1 MAPHEN
7 FSLQQHLVMMLIL
20 TSLLFPFLP
29 ALLPT
34 LFGAA
39 LSDADTQTDDS
50 EDDDEFADAVEYQ
63 PQSTGLQVSDE
74 IRKFWEERSVN
85 PFPCLTKHYKFPSSN
100 GNDNN
105 DDDDVSF
112 SSSTS
117 SMNVEL
123 GSDSDASSI
132 ASSPSTKNN
141 RVSAPSADNA
151 AAAAADRRAYV
162 SSFHSKGLSF
172 DSTGSTIVTGDFAA
186 ELPVD
191 IDARDL
197 IGAAPIPAAWMEH
210 DGVIY
215 RNGHARGVT
224 TAVHNRDMRDLR
236 DLNKT
241 IAADMAGIVEVFE
254 AQEQASVASLEAKH
268 AADLAQADA
277 FLAAAREQNRG
288 ALADQQK
295 KHEAVVTSLR
305 AEHKG
310 TVSILLT
317 QHRAEL
323 AVVKTQCQK
332 DIASVKAQCE
342 ADVAAVETQCE
353 LEVTS
358 VEAQL
363 EYEAAVIMTHCQ
375 QEVASIEAQY
385 QKEVSSIKADHA
397 SDVAS
402 IHSQHVSEIA
412 SIKSEHQSEI
422 DSIKSDHQSEIDS
435 IKSDHQSEIDSIK
448 SQHISEKESVQLQR
462 ESEIASIQLEHE
474 SQIDFIQSHH
484 ASEIASSQ
492 SRHESEITSIWK
504 YYESALDSL
513 NAEAIAAIDSLD
525 EAHSSLKSH
534 HESEIASRKSRHE
547 SEIASILHSHES
559 ALDSLNAEAIAAN
572 EAYSSLKLHHES
584 EIASSNSRHESEI
597 ASILYN
603 YESALD
609 NLDAEVT
616 AAIDSL
622 DEAYSSLKSHQ
633 ESEIAS
639 ILHSHESALD
649 NLDAEVSAA
658 IDSLDEAYSSKT
670 VIQQQAQIALI
681 KSSHKSEIAS
691 IVHSH
696 ESALDNLNAEVTAAI
711 DSLDEA
717 CSSLKADGEPAVI
730 LPKTVVQQ
738 QAHIALIKSTYEAHI
753 RSLREGYLTALNDL
767 RVELTTAIAALE
779 KKFRSTI
786 SSRFAGRNQP
796 AKVEP
801 IDSELTRANSEAETR
816 QSLQDNITATLA
828 DARAVVL
835 TSFETAQRY
844 SGPAASHRQNNSE
857 SSSCDSEATTLE
869 NSLIRI
875 DPSIRQE
882 FFASRPANRVAHQQ
896 EQALAIV
903 GPPSHATNAL
913 DEEGDTDSVSDVST
927 VIHRPDCADDQ
938 LTNNLAET
946 SDDFAE
952 RLEEWLRG
960 EQSRDMIPQAGAFPD
975 DRDHHPRS
983 PQRGFIIGEVE
994 ESDVHVA
1001 EHQYPEACP
1010 AAVGLGIT
1018 FEENSDNHSESSYGS
1033 PKSWYENDSQADQ
1046 EPWRP
1051 TSSMHNAVFPPEVEE
1066 ESSCI
1071 DVEEEDNFI
1080 QAPIPIY
1087 APIPIRP
1094 VNEKVS
1100 KYDQRM
1106 QEKIE
1111 EQSQQQKAND
1121 RQQQEQ
1127 KESYA
1132 HIHAPKPIR
1141 ATVFHGHVAKLEAM
1155 VAQQEADEL
1164 LHEQKHNIL
1173 YSPTAVR
1180 ITDFHPQQQEEEGS
1194 DFSDGQSSDGSFY
1207 GPTATHMIDVQARSQ
1222 GLRMMMQ
1229 QHEQLGLNQ
1238 QKGDVTPPVEET
1250 ASKTASQASALQSP
1264 FEYYN
1269 ESCGSTPSIHAIA
1282 EELVDAL
1289 EQVTKDKKALQ
1300 ADNESLRLDYESLSV
1315 DIETLQFNVDSLEAD
1330 NQTLEADNRS
1340 LHAHIAVIEATNAHN
1355 SAAFAEAAATAEHN
1369 ERGWREAAA
1378 ALAAAG
1384 EERNSQVL
1392 LARADEEAT
1401 ASLLRQQ
1408 EELTQALEDELEAD
1422 ALEREAQAAALAA
1435 ARRHGKAADDR
1446 IAALEAQLKETVL
1459 ARMRDEGLEWSNRK
1473 QAGHVRALLA
1483 AQIPAE
1489 NERIRLHNK
1498 NVALRKMM
1506 EGVERNA
1513 EEAREYAAAV
1523 LDGTFEVVE
1532 RMRTAGVA
1540 NVERLAEL
1548 TNDEVID
1555 GLARY
1560 LREFMDAAN
1569 ANIVAARKLL
1579 VTNAELVEAAVE
1591 SREKIAKLE
1600 DEVVAA
1606 KDSCTDANNKLDDA
1620 IIAEEVAVA
1629 CANRAES
1636 EVAEL
1641 REKAELVPILEETVK
1656 ELEDAL
1662 LDTRV
1667 EAAPDA
1673 YKEIMEDLRTELQ
1686 ARQTG
1691 IDALITRV
1699 RAAEETLSTH
1709 SKCEKYFH
1717 DLHDQTEAHR
1727 GLITVLY
1734 KRNHE
1739 LAVEMVQ
1746 IRKAAGLPAKNY
1758 VVDGGCGQDAY
1769 GKLKM
1774 RVMLQKIG
1782 EVHKYELIEEDFEF
1796 CDNLDELMM
1805 QPADVDQHL
1814 PLDRPYTAVEGLID
1828 RFFGTALD
1836 FCGIALGTGKT
1847 PDDIQQIA
1855 NYLKLRATVPGDDE
1869 PLVWATDAEVQ
1880 GKALVVYAGHQAQQ
1894 NDEDLDARYAE
1905 WQAKEDERIWEEEA
1919 F

>member
-1 MAPHEN
+1 
-7 FSLQQHLVMMLIL
+7 MMLVL

-105 DDDDVSF
+105 NDDDVSF

-141 RVSAPSADNA
+141 RVSAPSTDNA

-197 IGAAPIPAAWMEH
+197 IGAAPIPAVWMEH

-224 TAVHNRDMRDLR
+224 TAVQNRDMRDLR

-254 AQEQASVASLEAKH
+254 AQEQASVASLEAEH

-277 FLAAAREQNRG
+277 FVAAAREQNRG

-363 EYEAAVIMTHCQ
+363 ESEAAVIMTHCQ

-412 SIKSEHQSEI
+412 SIKS
-422 DSIKSDHQSEIDS
+422 DHQSEIDS

-462 ESEIASIQLEHE
+462 ESEIASIQLQHE
-474 SQIDFIQSHH
+474 SQLDFIQSHH

-492 SRHESEITSIWK
+492 SRHESEIASIWH

-513 NAEAIAAIDSLD
+513 EAEAIAAIDSLD

-547 SEIASILHSHES
+547 SEIASILHSHGS

-584 EIASSNSRHESEI
+584 EIASSNSRHE
-597 ASILYN
+597 
-603 YESALD
+603 
-609 NLDAEVT
+609 
-616 AAIDSL
+616 
-622 DEAYSSLKSHQ
+622 
-633 ESEIAS
+633 
-639 ILHSHESALD
+639 
-649 NLDAEVSAA
+649 
-658 IDSLDEAYSSKT
+658 
-670 VIQQQAQIALI
+670 
-681 KSSHKSEIAS
+681 SEIAS

-767 RVELTTAIAALE
+767 RVELTTAIASLE

-801 IDSELTRANSEAETR
+801 IDSELTRTNSEAETR

-903 GPPSHATNAL
+903 GPPSHAANAL
-913 DEEGDTDSVSDVST
+913 DEEGDTDSESDACT
-927 VIHRPDCADDQ
+927 VVHRPDCADDQ

-1001 EHQYPEACP
+1001 DHQYPETCP

-1018 FEENSDNHSESSYGS
+1018 FEDNSDNHSESSYGS

-1051 TSSMHNAVFPPEVEE
+1051 TSSMRNAGFPPEVEE

-1155 VAQQEADEL
+1155 VAQQEADEV

-1207 GPTATHMIDVQARSQ
+1207 GPTTTHMIDVQARSQ
-1222 GLRMMMQ
+1222 GLLTMMQ
-1229 QHEQLGLNQ
+1229 QHEQLGLNL
-1238 QKGDVTPPVEET
+1238 QKGDATPPVEET
-1250 ASKTASQASALQSP
+1250 ASKTAPQAPALESP

-1269 ESCGSTPSIHAIA
+1269 DSQCENRSCGSVTPSIHTVA
-1282 EELVDAL
+1282 EELADAL
-1289 EQVTKDKKALQ
+1289 EKVTKDNNALQ

-1315 DIETLQFNVDSLEAD
+1315 DNETLQFNVDSLEAD
-1330 NQTLEADNRS
+1330 NQTLEADNQS
-1340 LHAHIAVIEATNAHN
+1340 LQAHIAVLEATNAHN

-1378 ALAAAG
+1378 ALAAAA
-1384 EERNSQVL
+1384 ERNNSQVF
-1392 LARADEEAT
+1392 AAPNDDEAT
-1401 ASLLRQQ
+1401 TSLLRQQ
-1408 EELTQALEDELEAD
+1408 EELTQALEDELEAGD
-1422 ALEREAQAAALAA
+1422 REREAQAAALAA

-1446 IAALEAQLKETVL
+1446 IAALETQLKETVL

-1548 TNDEVID
+1548 TNDEVVD

-1569 ANIVAARKLL
+1569 GNIVAARKLL
-1579 VTNAELVEAAVE
+1579 ATNAELVEAAAE
-1591 SREKIAKLE
+1591 AREKIAKLE

-1667 EAAPDA
+1667 EAAPEA
-1673 YKEIMEDLRTELQ
+1673 YKEIMEDLRTELH

-1699 RAAEETLSTH
+1699 RAAEETLNTH
-1709 SKCEKYFH
+1709 SKCEQYFH
-1717 DLHDQTEAHR
+1717 DLQDQTEAHR

-1758 VVDGGCGQDAY
+1758 VVDGGCGHDAY

-1847 PDDIQQIA
+1847 PDEIKQIA